1 MTLSPLRPLTTL
13 ATAALAVLVFSGC
26 VAEARGAAS
35 APPTAAVDVAD
46 RGAPPL
52 PAAESAPP
60 TIAGP
65 IDVDAAGFTSEV
77 VAGYVFSAGDADCQI
92 QPGGSGT
99 EPSFGCAIGAG
110 QQWTWAD
117 TEFADEC
124 AARTEFGCRNGLVVR
139 GSASPEPRLNTD
151 ADFGGY
157 HPDVELAS
165 TERIVVNSVSCERDG
180 AGVRCGNSE
189 SGHGFTLSAT
199 SIEAW

>member
-1 MTLSPLRPLTTL
+1 MTPSPVRPLTTL
-13 ATAALAVLVFSGC
+13 ATAVLAVLVLSGC
-26 VAEARGAAS
+26 APEAHGAAS
-35 APPTAAVDVAD
+35 APPSATVDAAD
-46 RGAPPL
+46 RGAPPT

-60 TIAGP
+60 TIASTT
-65 IDVDAAGFTSEV
+65 DVDPTDFTSEV

-99 EPSFGCAIGAG
+99 DPSFGCAIGTG
-110 QQWTWAD
+110 QHWAWED

-157 HPDVELAS
+157 HPEVELAP
-165 TERIVVNSVSCERDG
+165 TERIVVDSVACERDG

-199 SIEAW
+199 SINDW